1 MATPL
6 RNVRGLGAA
15 HRGTETFWRQ
25 RLTAIANVPLAL
37 FVVLSIA
44 NHIGAGYDEMRAYFA
59 RPLVAILMLSF
70 VISAAIH
77 MRIGLGEIVE
87 DYVHAGG
94 LRMAS
99 LVFATFF
106 AAALVI
112 ACGFAILKIGF
123 GV

>member
-25 RLTAIANVPLAL
+25 RLTAIANIPLTL

-44 NHIGAGYDEMRAYFA
+44 THIGVGYDEMRFYFA
-59 RPLVAILMLSF
+59 RPLVAILMLAF

-77 MRIGLGEIVE
+77 MRIGLGEIIE
-87 DYVHAGG
+87 DYVHRDS
-94 LRMAS
+94 LRVLS
-99 LVFATFF
+99 LLVATFF
-106 AAALVI
+106 AAGLAL

>member
-25 RLTAIANVPLAL
+25 RLTAIANVPLTL

-44 NHIGAGYDEMRAYFA
+44 THIGVGYDEMRLYFS
-59 RPLVAILMLSF
+59 RPLVAIVMLAF
-70 VISAAIH
+70 VVSAAIH
-77 MRIGLGEIVE
+77 MRIGLGEIIE
-87 DYVHAGG
+87 DYVHQNG
-94 LRMAS
+94 LRVLS
-99 LVFATFF
+99 LLLATFF
-106 AAALVI
+106 ATSLVL

>member
-6 RNVRGLGAA
+6 RNVRGMGAA

-25 RLTAIANVPLAL
+25 RLTAIANVTLTL
-37 FVVLSIA
+37 FVVLSIVT
-44 NHIGAGYDEMRAYFA
+44 HIGVGYDEMRLYFS
-59 RPLVAILMLSF
+59 RPVVAIVMLAF

-77 MRIGLGEIVE
+77 MRIGLGEIIE
-87 DYVHAGG
+87 DYVHLNG
-94 LRMAS
+94 LKVLS
-99 LVFATFF
+99 LLLATFF
-106 AAALVI
+106 AASLVL